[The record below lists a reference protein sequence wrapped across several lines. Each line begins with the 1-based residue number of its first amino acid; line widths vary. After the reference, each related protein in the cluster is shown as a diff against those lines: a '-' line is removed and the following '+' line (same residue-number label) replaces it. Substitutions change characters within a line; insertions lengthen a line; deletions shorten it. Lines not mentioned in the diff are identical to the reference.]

1 MQITAG
7 DVKKILCDIADAIER
22 EKDYLSELD
31 RAVGDGDH
39 GVSMS
44 VGWQAIRERIG
55 EIDNRGECSEV
66 FKAAGMSFL
75 NAVGASVGPLYATA
89 FIRAAAAVQGKT
101 ELDVTDIMNLLAAAV
116 NGIKERG
123 KAEVGDKTMI
133 DTWVPAIE
141 AMKEAESKGQEPL
154 FCLEAAVAGG
164 KKGMEATTQMLS
176 QKGRSSRLGSRSIGH
191 QDPGA
196 TSGYLILLTF
206 VQSLKEIGT
215 RQI

>member
-1 MQITAG
+1 MKITAG
-7 DVKKILCDIADAIER
+7 DVKKIMYDIADAVER
-22 EKDYLSELD
+22 EKEYLSLLD

-44 VGWQAIRERIG
+44 VGWQAIRGKIG
-55 EIDNRGECSEV
+55 EMDDRVECSEV

-89 FIRAAAAVQGKT
+89 FIRAAACVQGKT
-101 ELDVTDIMNLLAAAV
+101 EIDAVDIMNLLVAAV

-141 AMKEAESKGQEPL
+141 AMNEAKSSGQEPIL
-154 FCLEAAVAGG
+154 CLEAAVASG
-164 KKGMEATTQMLS
+164 KKGMEATAKMLS

-196 TSGYLILLTF
+196 TSGYLILSTF
-206 VQSLKEIGT
+206 VKSLKEIRT